1 MLLDQLGVVGL
12 KSVLAS
18 PAPHDEP
25 HLCSSRLA
33 AGQQGHEPLSPAQE
47 PFPTASAMSSHRIRY
62 SATAA
67 PNREPAFR
75 QICPHCQR
83 RCSEYGEPTDPKIN
97 ICARRLSSPHKQL
110 VEQNAVGNGGFSIRF
125 RRRGLPHSGSSCCHL
140 AEPDRKDNCGDRTS
154 SDREPTIRRSSSRS
168 RAGRKGIPPLERR
181 TAPLP
186 AVTIRP
192 IPIVA
197 FACVPREQGR

>member
-1 MLLDQLGVVGL
+1 MADA
-12 KSVLAS
+12 K
-18 PAPHDEP
+18 PITW
-25 HLCSSRLA
+25 RA
-33 AGQQGHEPLSPAQE
+33 ATRRAHGRKRRTL
-47 PFPTASAMSSHRIRY
+47 T

-75 QICPHCQR
+75 QSCPHCQR

-154 SDREPTIRRSSSRS
+154 SDREPTI
-168 RAGRKGIPPLERR
+168 
-181 TAPLP
+181 
-186 AVTIRP
+186 
-192 IPIVA
+192 
-197 FACVPREQGR
+197 